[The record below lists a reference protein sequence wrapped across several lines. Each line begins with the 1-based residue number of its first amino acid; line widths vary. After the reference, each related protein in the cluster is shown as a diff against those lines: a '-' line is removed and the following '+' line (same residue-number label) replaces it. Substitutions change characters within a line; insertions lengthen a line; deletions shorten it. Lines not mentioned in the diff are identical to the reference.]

1 MFDGAEAT
9 DDVIY
14 FPIRQHHRIPT
25 GDNHVADFGVTAD
38 IVQTHL
44 DIVVGDRIRIPH
56 FALSGAESAVDRAHV
71 IDIKQDSIRIAMRDV
86 GNKAIIFF
94 TEWIVFF
101 KTGSNQFFCVRD
113 NLFPDWVSRLL
124 D

>member
-1 MFDGAEAT
+1 MFDGAEAA

-44 DIVVGDRIRIPH
+44 DIVVGDGVRISH

-86 GNKAIIFF
+86 GDKAIIFF
-94 TEWIVFF
+94 AEWVIFL
-101 KTGSNQFFCVRD
+101 KTGSDQFFCVRN
-113 NLFPDWVSRLL
+113 NLFPDRVSRFL